1 MTKLDILAQHLGQ
14 YKTLAGNNHYF
25 ECPSCHHHN
34 HKLTLNIE
42 KSVFNC
48 WHCEVKGKSF
58 LYLLKLAGVSNLN
71 QYKKIFNEEAKINIE
86 DISNVINSQK

>member
-1 MTKLDILAQHLGQ
+1 MTKLDILAQHLGN

-25 ECPSCHHHN
+25 ECPVCHHHN

-58 LYLLKLAGVSNLN
+58 FVSI
-71 QYKKIFNEEAKINIE
+71 KVGRRIKF
-86 DISNVINSQK
+86 